1 MHMTR
6 EDSIDLAASPVA
18 NTSSYISSFRPLR
31 QHSRDSAL
39 TATFDL
45 RNAARRPSSMMTYY
59 DATASNRCHS
69 GFVPGREYVP
79 ADFLR

>member
-31 QHSRDSAL
+31 HDSAL
-39 TATFDL
+39 AATFDL
-45 RNAARRPSSMMTYY
+45 LNAARRPSSMMTYY
-59 DATASNRCHS
+59 DVTASNR
-69 GFVPGREYVP
+69 VNLVYPGSVRAAVSW
-79 ADFLR
+79 LCL